1 MGNLKKH
8 VLAPRANTQAEM
20 NLAFQGTFYNLGERY
35 TDLTKVLFVVF
46 FYSALYPLTFFFGA
60 AILFVQYYVRSPN
73 RIVPQGVSIA
83 NSRTQ
88 PSMLAFFNSQTDKYC
103 LMRIWASSSSLGGE
117 LAKFSRRYFF
127 SGALLA
133 MAIVSAYAYA
143 QFPYGK
149 ESFFVGISLPSLEIC
164 SNFVIVFR

>member
-8 VLAPRANTQAEM
+8 VLAPRASTQAEM
-20 NLAFQGTFYNLGERY
+20 NLSFQGTGYNLAERY

-46 FYSALYPLTFFFGA
+46 FYSALYPLAFFFGA

-73 RIVPQGVSIA
+73 GITHRSVSIA
-83 NSRTQ
+83 CQLTNSTVY
-88 PSMLAFFNSQTDKYC
+88 MLAFFNSQTDKYC
-103 LMRIWASSSSLGGE
+103 LMRIWASSSTLGGE
-117 LAKFSRRYFF
+117 LAQFSRRYFF

-149 ESFFVGISLPSLEIC
+149 KHLFGR
-164 SNFVIVFR
+164 NIVAKPRDLF